1 MSATTTAT
9 TTATATATTTAT
21 ATATT
26 TATTTPTPTLPATAP
41 LVTIGT
47 DCSALARG
55 AAILGT
61 GGGGDPYIGRLLA
74 EAAVREHGPVDVVQ
88 VEDLPDD
95 AVVLSV
101 AMIGAPTVM
110 VEKLPSSAQF
120 AEAIRSLAA
129 YLGVTPTHLA
139 CIEVGGV
146 NSTTPIVAA
155 AELGLPLVDGD
166 GMGRAF
172 PEVQMV
178 LPTLS
183 GVRATPMALADEKGN
198 TAVFDTV
205 DNRWAERLAR
215 TATVEMGCSAI
226 TAQYAMSG
234 AQIKESFVR
243 GSLSLSVRLG
253 ETLVAARQE
262 NTDPVAAVAA
272 VLGGTVV
279 FEGKVAD
286 IERKTVTG
294 FARGTARIAG
304 SGDDTGLEA
313 VLRFQ
318 NEHLLVEVA
327 GRVRTTAPDL
337 IITLD
342 AETGEPITTEGLRF
356 GARVRIVTAPADE
369 RWHTAA
375 GLALAGPR
383 YFGYDTAAVRHDGT
397 TSAGETST
405 GETR

>member
-1 MSATTTAT
+1 MGA
-9 TTATATATTTAT
+9 
-21 ATATT
+21 
-26 TATTTPTPTLPATAP
+26 
-41 LVTIGT
+41 

-55 AAILGT
+55 AAVLGT

-74 EAAVREHGPVDVVQ
+74 EAAVREHGAVPVVQ

-95 AVVLSV
+95 AVVLNV

-110 VEKLPSSAQF
+110 VEKLPSGAQF
-120 AEAIRSLAA
+120 AEAIRSLATH
-129 YLGVTPTHLA
+129 LGVTPTHVA

-146 NSTTPIVAA
+146 NSTSPIVAA

-183 GVRATPMALADEKGN
+183 GISATPMALADEKGN
-198 TAVFDTV
+198 TAVFATV

-234 AQIKESFVR
+234 AELKQSYVR
-243 GSLSLSVRLG
+243 GSLSLSVAIG
-253 ETLVAARQE
+253 EALVDARAANE
-262 NTDPVAAVAA
+262 DPVVAVAA

-286 IERKTVTG
+286 VERKTVTG

-304 SGDDTGLEA
+304 SGSDTGLEA

-327 GRVRTTAPDL
+327 GSVRTTTPDL
-337 IITLD
+337 IVTLD

-356 GARVRIVTAPADE
+356 GARVRIVTAPADP
-369 RWHTAA
+369 RWHTPA

-383 YFGYDTAAVRHDGT
+383 YFGYDTPAVRHDGT
-397 TSAGETST
+397 VSEGEHA
-405 GETR
+405 